1 MLIAPKKLL
10 GATLIELMVGI
21 AILGILLIAAA
32 PSFSAWIA
40 NTKIRTVA
48 ESIQNGL
55 QIARNEAMK
64 RNTNVAFRLDDGS
77 SWSIF
82 VVSTAEKLQTRVKEE
97 GSTSK
102 VSVIAEPA
110 GSTTVTYTALGRIA
124 SSNLVAPAT
133 PFTRLNID
141 IPSSILSAADSK
153 DLAITTSSGG
163 QIKMCDPNVSSTSDP
178 RKC

>member
-1 MLIAPKKLL
+1 MLIAKKRLR
-10 GATLIELMVGI
+10 GATLLELMIGI

-32 PSFSAWIA
+32 PSFSAWIT
-40 NTKIRTVA
+40 NTKIRTAA

-55 QIARNEAMK
+55 QIARNEAMR
-64 RNTNVAFRLDDGS
+64 RNTNVAFRLDSGS

-82 VVSTAEKLQTRVKEE
+82 VVSTAEKLQTRAKED
-97 GSTSK
+97 GSTSN
-102 VSVIAEPA
+102 VTVIAVPA

-124 SSNLVAPAT
+124 PANLAAPVT

-141 IPSSILSAADSK
+141 VPISILSAADSK
-153 DLAITTSSGG
+153 DLAITASSGG
-163 QIKMCDPNVSSTSDP
+163 QIKMCDPNVSTASDP